1 MASVPAETAAS
12 PPAGELRRAI
22 SSGPMSTLQIG
33 AVAICIALNM
43 IDGFDVLV
51 VAFSASNLTA
61 DWNLTGAELGV
72 LLSAGLFGMM
82 AGSLLLAPLADWFGR
97 RSLILAC
104 LCLITA
110 GMLLSSLAQG
120 MAQLF
125 WLRVMTG
132 LGIGGMLAGIGVIT
146 AEYSSDKWRSTN
158 VSLQATGYPIGATI
172 GGAIAAVLI
181 ARYGWRS
188 AFVFGGLASA
198 AMIPVVIRGLPE
210 SLDFLVTRRP
220 PRALEKLNAVLRR
233 MGRPETAQLPEAWAA
248 ERDATA
254 KPLSGLFSASQLPS
268 TLLLWGSFF
277 LLMFSFYFIMSWTP
291 RLLVTA
297 GLSAQQGIT
306 GGVLLNLGGIFGGA
320 LFAWLA
326 TRVGVRR
333 LTAAFLALTAAFTIL
348 FGFFATQ
355 LAVAF
360 LAAVAL
366 GTFLIGSMAGL
377 YSLAPILYPT
387 SVRTF
392 GLGWGIGI
400 GRLGAVLAPAIAGI
414 LVDAGWSNSDLY
426 WAFTVPLVAAVLSTL
441 ALRTP

>member
-1 MASVPAETAAS
+1 MVSVPAVTAATS
-12 PPAGELRRAI
+12 PSGDVRRVI
-22 SSGPMSTLQIG
+22 GTGPMSGVQIG

-51 VAFSASNLTA
+51 VAFCATDLTA
-61 DWNLTGAELGV
+61 DWSLSGAKLGL

-97 RSLILAC
+97 RALILVC

-110 GMLLSSLAQG
+110 GMLLSALA
-120 MAQLF
+120 ANPTQLF
-125 WLRVMTG
+125 WLRVATG
-132 LGIGGMLAGIGVIT
+132 LGIGGMLAAIGVIA
-146 AEYSSDKWRSTN
+146 AEYSSDHWRSTS
-158 VSLQATGYPIGATI
+158 VSLQATGYPVGATI
-172 GGAIAAVLI
+172 GGAIAALLI
-181 ARYGWRS
+181 ARYGWRA

-210 SLDFLVTRRP
+210 SLDFLITRRP
-220 PRALEKLNAVLRR
+220 PRALGKLNALLRR
-233 MGRPETAQLPEAWAA
+233 MGRPELAQVPEPWTS
-248 ERDATA
+248 ERDATE
-254 KPLSGLFSASQLPS
+254 KPLNGLFSASQLPS
-268 TLLLWGSFF
+268 TLLLWTSFF

-291 RLLVTA
+291 RLLASA

-306 GGVLLNLGGIFGGA
+306 GGVLLNLGGVMGGA

-326 TRVGVRR
+326 ARVNVRR
-333 LTAAFLALTAAFTIL
+333 LTALFLALTAAFTIL

-360 LAAVAL
+360 AVAAAL
-366 GTFLIGSMAGL
+366 GAFLIGSMAGL
-377 YSLAPILYPT
+377 YSLAPILYPAA
-387 SVRTF
+387 VRTF
-392 GLGWGIGI
+392 GLGLGIGI
-400 GRLGAVLAPAIAGI
+400 GRLGAVLAPVIAGF
-414 LVDAGWSNSDLY
+414 LVDGGWSNSDLY